1 MNNEIATTI
10 LNQIGGRQ
18 FIAMTGSKNFVNTG
32 NGLLMKLS
40 RNASGSQ
47 YLRITLNGGDVYDME
62 FYSVRGIDIK
72 MKNQIGGVYADQLYR
87 IFEQVT
93 GLYTRLY

>member
-40 RNASGSQ
+40 RNAAGAQ
-47 YLRITLNGGDVYDME
+47 YLKITLNAWDLYDME
-62 FYSVRGIDIK
+62 FYSVRGVDIK
-72 MKNQIGGVYADQLYR
+72 VKQNVSGVYADQLAT
-87 IFEQVT
+87 IFESTT
-93 GLYTRLY
+93 GLFTKL